1 MPAPR
6 YVPRNYAPRDAAV
19 FGKQR
24 ELRWVSVDNLTNDEL
39 DERRAAQI
47 QHSISLQ
54 INEQILYRFD
64 SLVDYADFAGAKPA
78 TLGRMLRGETVM
90 RLEDIARAERLL
102 GIESGLRGEAYR

>member
-6 YVPRNYAPRDAAV
+6 YIPRNYAPRDATV
-19 FGKQR
+19 FGKQ
-24 ELRWVSVDNLTNDEL
+24 EKLRWRSAGELTDQEL
-39 DERRAAQI
+39 DELRASQM
-47 QHSISLQ
+47 QHSIALR

-64 SLVDYADFAGAKPA
+64 SLVDYADFASIKPA

-102 GIESGLRGEAYR
+102 GVTSGM